1 MTLSYLQSLNKVI
14 SDQVNQMEN
23 TLVYG
28 ENLDRGSFIS
38 GLSKNL
44 IAGPTRLVKNI
55 GNCEYTHCGVGF
67 GLMMSGHNA
76 VLFVK
81 QLDFMMLGIDHFVST
96 YGQICATNYQKPLGS
111 FTIVTAVYDQGFQG
125 PQSSFRGL
133 NEICSMSGASGFLLQ
148 ENADTKKVVAEE
160 MSKPGFRFIAISQR
174 MANDE
179 VSETEMISASP
190 DNSVLQFAQGND
202 ATIVCFG
209 YTLGHG
215 KSLISEIRDLGRTA
229 SLFTVNYVRD
239 ANWGI
244 AILETSRNK
253 KLLIIDDTRG
263 STSLAFRFL
272 ADVLEFDKNVVFT
285 IVRNRENF
293 RTIVSDENLSIN
305 AHEIAKSIFDISK
318 MR

>member
-96 YGQICATNYQKPLGS
+96 YGQICATKYQKPLGS

-148 ENADTKKVVAEE
+148 ENADAKKVVAEE
-160 MSKPGFRFIAISQR
+160 MSKPGFRFIALSQR

-179 VSETEMISASP
+179 VSETEIISASP
-190 DNSVLQFAQGND
+190 DNSVIQFAQGND
-202 ATIVCFG
+202 ATVVCFG
-209 YTLGHG
+209 YSLVHG
-215 KSLISEIRDLGRTA
+215 KSLVTEIRDLGRTA
-229 SLFTVNYVRD
+229 SLFTVNYVHD
-239 ANWGI
+239 PKWEV
-244 AILETSRNK
+244 AIKAASASQ
-253 KLLIIDDTRG
+253 KLMVIDDTRG
-263 STSLAFRFL
+263 ATSLAFRFL

-285 IVRNRENF
+285 IVRSRENLS
-293 RTIVSDENLSIN
+293 TTVSDEKFEFKI
-305 AHEIAKSIFDISK
+305 ETVIAQVFG
-318 MR
+318 

>member
-1 MTLSYLQSLNKVI
+1 MSNSYLQAINKII
-14 SDQVNQMEN
+14 SDRVNQMEN

-44 IAGPTRLVKNI
+44 IAAPTRLVKNV

-133 NEICSMSGASGFLLQ
+133 NEICSISGASGFLLQ
-148 ENADTKKVVAEE
+148 ENADTKKVVMEE
-160 MSKPGFRFIAISQR
+160 MSKPGFRFIALSQR
-174 MANDE
+174 MANEE
-179 VSETEMISASP
+179 VSETEIIFASP

-202 ATIVCFG
+202 ATIVSFG
-209 YTLGHG
+209 YTLVHG
-215 KSLISEIRDLGRTA
+215 KTLISGIRDLGRTA

-244 AILETSRNK
+244 AISEASKNK
-253 KLLIIDDTRG
+253 KLVIIDDTRG
-263 STSLAFRFL
+263 PTSLAFRFL

-285 IVRNRENF
+285 IVRNREDLS
-293 RTIVSDENLSIN
+293 TTVSDEKFDFKS
-305 AHEIAKSIFDISK
+305 EKVIAQVFG
-318 MR
+318 

>member
-28 ENLDRGSFIS
+28 ENLDRGSYIS

-148 ENADTKKVVAEE
+148 ENADTKKVVMEE
-160 MSKPGFRFIAISQR
+160 MSKPGFRFIALSQR

-179 VSETEMISASP
+179 VAETEIISASP

-202 ATIVCFG
+202 ATIICFG
-209 YTLGHG
+209 YTLVHG
-215 KSLISEIRDLGRTA
+215 KSLISGIRDLGRTA

-239 ANWGI
+239 PKWEI
-244 AILETSRNK
+244 AINAASASQ
-253 KLLIIDDTRG
+253 KLVIIDDTRG
-263 STSLAFRFL
+263 ATSLAFRFL
-272 ADVLEFDKNVVFT
+272 ADALEFDKNIVFT
-285 IVRNRENF
+285 IVRNRDALS
-293 RTIVSDENLSIN
+293 TTVSDEKFEFKS
-305 AHEIAKSIFDISK
+305 ETVIAQVFG
-318 MR
+318 

>member
-148 ENADTKKVVAEE
+148 ENADAKKVVKAE
-160 MSKPGFRFIAISQR
+160 MTKPGFRFIALSQR

-179 VSETEMISASP
+179 VSETEIISASP
-190 DNSVLQFAQGND
+190 DNSAIQFALGND

-209 YTLGHG
+209 YTLVHG
-215 KSLISEIRDLGRTA
+215 KSLVCEIRDLGRTA

-239 ANWGI
+239 ANWSI
-244 AILETSRNK
+244 AILEASRNK

-272 ADVLEFDKNVVFT
+272 ADVLEFDKGVVFT
-285 IVRNRENF
+285 IVRNRENLS
-293 RTIVSDENLSIN
+293 TTVSDEKFEFKS
-305 AHEIAKSIFDISK
+305 ETVIAQVFG
-318 MR
+318 

>member
-28 ENLDRGSFIS
+28 ENLDRGSYIS
-38 GLSKNL
+38 GISKNL

-148 ENADTKKVVAEE
+148 ENADTKKVVMEE
-160 MSKPGFRFIAISQR
+160 MSKPGFRFIALSQR

-179 VSETEMISASP
+179 VSETEIISASP

-202 ATIVCFG
+202 ATIICFG
-209 YTLGHG
+209 YTLVHG
-215 KSLISEIRDLGRTA
+215 KSLISGIRDLGRTA

-239 ANWGI
+239 PKWEI
-244 AILETSRNK
+244 AINAASASQ
-253 KLLIIDDTRG
+253 KLVIIDDTRG
-263 STSLAFRFL
+263 ATSLAFRFL
-272 ADVLEFDKNVVFT
+272 ADALEFDKNIVFT
-285 IVRNRENF
+285 IVRNRDALS
-293 RTIVSDENLSIN
+293 TTVSDEKFEFKS
-305 AHEIAKSIFDISK
+305 ETVIAQVFG
-318 MR
+318 

>member
-28 ENLDRGSFIS
+28 ENLDCGSFIS

-96 YGQICATNYQKPLGS
+96 YGSIRATKYQQPLGS

-148 ENADTKKVVAEE
+148 ESNDAKKVVVSE
-160 MSKPGFRFIAISQR
+160 MSKPGFRFIALSQR

-179 VSETEMISASP
+179 VSETEIISVAP
-190 DNSVLQFAQGND
+190 DNSVIQFAQGND

-209 YTLGHG
+209 YSLVHG
-215 KSLISEIRDLGRTA
+215 KSLISAIRDLGHTA

-239 ANWGI
+239 ANWSI
-244 AILETSRNK
+244 AVLEASKNK
-253 KLLIIDDTRG
+253 KLVIIDDTRG
-263 STSLAFRFL
+263 LTSLAFRFL

-285 IVRNRENF
+285 IVRNREDLS
-293 RTIVSDENLSIN
+293 TTVSDEKFDFKS
-305 AHEIAKSIFDISK
+305 EEVIAQVFG
-318 MR
+318 

>member
-23 TLVYG
+23 ILVYG

-96 YGQICATNYQKPLGS
+96 YGSIRATKYQQPLGS

-133 NEICSMSGASGFLLQ
+133 NA
-148 ENADTKKVVAEE
+148 KKVVVSE
-160 MSKPGFRFIAISQR
+160 MSKPGFRFIALSQR

-179 VSETEMISASP
+179 VSETEIISVAP
-190 DNSVLQFAQGND
+190 DNSVIQFAQGND

-209 YTLGHG
+209 YSLVHG
-215 KSLISEIRDLGRTA
+215 KSLISAIRDLGHTA

-239 ANWGI
+239 ANWSI
-244 AILETSRNK
+244 AVLEASKNK
-253 KLLIIDDTRG
+253 KLVIIDDTRG
-263 STSLAFRFL
+263 PTSLAFRFL
-272 ADVLEFDKNVVFT
+272 ADVLEFDKNVFFT
-285 IVRNRENF
+285 IVRNREVLS
-293 RTIVSDENLSIN
+293 TTVSDEKFDFKS
-305 AHEIAKSIFDISK
+305 EEVIAQVFG
-318 MR
+318 

>member
-1 MTLSYLQSLNKVI
+1 MSNSYLQAINKII
-14 SDQVNQMEN
+14 SDRVNQMEN

-44 IAGPTRLVKNI
+44 IAAPTRLVKNV

-133 NEICSMSGASGFLLQ
+133 NEICSISGASGFLLQ
-148 ENADTKKVVAEE
+148 ENADTRKVVMEE
-160 MSKPGFRFIAISQR
+160 MSKPGFRFIALSQR

-179 VSETEMISASP
+179 VSETEIISAAP
-190 DNSVLQFAQGND
+190 DNSVIQFAQGND

-209 YTLGHG
+209 YSLVHG
-215 KSLISEIRDLGRTA
+215 KSLISAIRDLGHTA

-239 ANWGI
+239 ANWSI
-244 AILETSRNK
+244 AVLEASKNK
-253 KLLIIDDTRG
+253 KLVIIDDTRG
-263 STSLAFRFL
+263 PTSLAFRFL

-285 IVRNRENF
+285 IVRNREDLS
-293 RTIVSDENLSIN
+293 TTVSDEKFDFKS
-305 AHEIAKSIFDISK
+305 EEVIAQVFG
-318 MR
+318 

>member
-96 YGQICATNYQKPLGS
+96 YGQICATKYQKPLGS

-148 ENADTKKVVAEE
+148 ENADAKKVVAEE
-160 MSKPGFRFIAISQR
+160 MSKPGFRFIALSQR

-179 VSETEMISASP
+179 VSETEIISASP
-190 DNSVLQFAQGND
+190 DNSVIQFAQGND
-202 ATIVCFG
+202 ATVVCFG
-209 YTLGHG
+209 YSLGHG
-215 KSLISEIRDLGRTA
+215 KSLVSEIRDLGRTA

-244 AILETSRNK
+244 AIKAASASQ
-253 KLLIIDDTRG
+253 KLVVIDDTRG
-263 STSLAFRFL
+263 ATSLAFRFL

-285 IVRNRENF
+285 IVRSRENLL
-293 RTIVSDENLSIN
+293 TTVSDEKFEFKS
-305 AHEIAKSIFDISK
+305 ETVIAQVFG
-318 MR
+318 

>member
-28 ENLDRGSFIS
+28 ENLDRGSYIS

-244 AILETSRNK
+244 AILEASRTK

-285 IVRNRENF
+285 IVRNRDDLS
-293 RTIVSDENLSIN
+293 TTVSDENFEFKS
-305 AHEIAKSIFDISK
+305 ETVIAQVFG
-318 MR
+318 

>member
-1 MTLSYLQSLNKVI
+1 MTSSYLQSLNKVI

-67 GLMMSGHNA
+67 GLMMSGYNA

-96 YGQICATNYQKPLGS
+96 YGQICATSYQKPLGS
-111 FTIVTAVYDQGFQG
+111 FTIVTAIYDQGFQG

-148 ENADTKKVVAEE
+148 ENTDAKKIVAAE
-160 MSKPGFRFIAISQR
+160 MLKPGFRFIALSQR

-179 VSETEMISASP
+179 VSETEIISVAL
-190 DNSVLQFAQGND
+190 DNSVIQFAQGND

-209 YTLGHG
+209 YTLVHG
-215 KSLISEIRDLGRTA
+215 KSLISAIRDLGRTA

-239 ANWGI
+239 ANWSI
-244 AILETSRNK
+244 AVLEASKNK
-253 KLLIIDDTRG
+253 KLVIIDDTRG
-263 STSLAFRFL
+263 PTSLAFRFL

-285 IVRNRENF
+285 IVRNREDLS
-293 RTIVSDENLSIN
+293 TTVSDEKFDF
-305 AHEIAKSIFDISK
+305 KSEEVVAQVFV
-318 MR
+318 

>member
-96 YGQICATNYQKPLGS
+96 YGQIRATNYQQPLGS

-148 ENADTKKVVAEE
+148 ENADAKKVVVAE
-160 MSKPGFRFIAISQR
+160 MSKPGFRFIALSPR

-179 VSETEMISASP
+179 VSETEIISASP
-190 DNSVLQFAQGND
+190 DNSVIQFAQGND

-209 YTLGHG
+209 YSLVHG
-215 KSLISEIRDLGRTA
+215 KSLVSEIRDLGRTA

-244 AILETSRNK
+244 AILEASKTK
-253 KLLIIDDTRG
+253 KLLIIDDTR
-263 STSLAFRFL
+263 STTSLAFRFL
-272 ADVLEFDKNVVFT
+272 TDVLEFDQDIKFTVVRIRAKKST
-285 IVRNRENF
+285 A
-293 RTIVSDENLSIN
+293 VSDERFVVDYEKVTERILG
-305 AHEIAKSIFDISK
+305 EV
-318 MR
+318 

>member
-96 YGQICATNYQKPLGS
+96 YGQICATKYQKPLGS

-148 ENADTKKVVAEE
+148 ENADAKKVVAEE
-160 MSKPGFRFIAISQR
+160 MSKPGFRFIALSQR

-179 VSETEMISASP
+179 VSETEIISASP
-190 DNSVLQFAQGND
+190 DNSVIQFAQGND
-202 ATIVCFG
+202 ATVVCFG
-209 YTLGHG
+209 YSLVHG
-215 KSLISEIRDLGRTA
+215 KSLVSEIRDLGRTA

-244 AILETSRNK
+244 AIKAASASQ
-253 KLLIIDDTRG
+253 KLVVIDDTRG
-263 STSLAFRFL
+263 ATSLAFRFL

-285 IVRNRENF
+285 IVRSRENLL
-293 RTIVSDENLSIN
+293 TTVSDEKFEFKS
-305 AHEIAKSIFDISK
+305 ETVIAQVFG
-318 MR
+318 